1 MTTLIPK
8 FDIKNGNLI
17 PTGAVN
23 RPIYEKLLESISV
36 KDFGAIGDGVAD
48 DTTAIEDAIAYA
60 VANEQPTIN
69 FPSGEYLV
77 TSTIVIDHNGVCL
90 QGESS
95 RVSGNSVTGGPVNQ
109 LYGTRIKYTGTGA
122 AIKVSR
128 ADVTPVPPESTNFT
142 ENVCIRNMQI
152 NCTSAAQY
160 GLHCIKPVGCIFEN
174 LTIVGILD
182 TSGAI
187 GNARNSCI
195 RLEGGVDNIFRFID
209 MNGSGDSNITHY
221 ANGLTSTVYLGEPIT
236 TTVFEKCYFHY
247 NHTNYIDS
255 TMTFYNCIF
264 EACAADALYLWD
276 SSQVSFY
283 SCWWEAN
290 LTFQA
295 RFGIA
300 TYTKFFNC
308 YIANTQT
315 SNLNAYFAVRTAS
328 GGRNQLEINGC
339 LFNTHGSQ
347 PLQRLFPDGV
357 PLMRPD
363 VPSTMTIT
371 NTVFPQQFFLGAV
384 LYGDYRKVSQN
395 DMAKTQYRFIK
406 TSVAAGNTTTFPM
419 TSDLGS
425 TNYVVSQP
433 GHFLGVNSYASGALG
448 GGDFNTAIYVNG
460 ILIAS
465 QVPSTIA
472 TEKFSYYDPY
482 QYVLAAGD
490 VITVY
495 LNTNNITTGINITV
509 DLVVALGSDGRG
521 IVPF

>member
-1 MTTLIPK
+1 MSLTKVSYSMIQGIAANVL
-8 FDIKNGNLI
+8 
-17 PTGAVN
+17 
-23 RPIYEKLLESISV
+23 
-36 KDFGAIGDGVAD
+36 DFGADPTGTVASD
-48 DTTAIEDAIAYA
+48 TAIANAIAYA
-60 VANEQPTIN
+60 VANEQPTVF
-69 FPSGEYLV
+69 FPEGEYLV
-77 TSTIVIDHNGVCL
+77 TTTIIIDKNGVCL
-90 QGESS
+90 QGASS

-109 LYGTRIKYTGTGA
+109 TYGTRIKYTGTGA
-122 AIKVSR
+122 AILVSR
-128 ADVTPVPPESTNFT
+128 ASVTPVPPESTNFI
-142 ENVCIRNMQI
+142 ENICITNMQI
-152 NCTSAAQY
+152 NCTSAADY
-160 GLHCIKPVGCIFEN
+160 GLHCIKPVGGIFEN
-174 LTIVGILD
+174 LTIVGVED
-182 TSGAI
+182 TTGAV
-187 GNARNSCI
+187 GNNRNSCI

-209 MNGSGDSNITHY
+209 MNGSGDSDITHY
-221 ANGLTSTVYLGEPIT
+221 ANGLTSTVYLGEPVT

-264 EACAADALYLWD
+264 EACAADAVFLFD

-347 PLQRLFPDGV
+347 PLQRLFPDGE

-371 NTVFPQQFFLGAV
+371 NTVFPSAFFLGAV
-384 LYGDYRKVSQN
+384 LYGDYRKVCHN
-395 DMAKTQYRFIK
+395 DMAKTIYRFIK

-425 TNYVVSQP
+425 TNYVVSEP
-433 GHFLGVNSYASGALG
+433 GHFLGVNVYASGALG
-448 GGDFNTAIYVNG
+448 TGGSYNTAVYVNG
-460 ILIAS
+460 VLIQS
-465 QVPSTIA
+465 QTPSSTA
-472 TEKFSYYDPY
+472 TQAFYYYNPY
-482 QYVLAAGD
+482 QHVLQAGD

-495 LNTNNITTGINITV
+495 LNTDAISTGINITV

>member
-1 MTTLIPK
+1 MSLTKATYSMIR
-8 FDIKNGNLI
+8 
-17 PTGAVN
+17 GASVN
-23 RPIYEKLLESISV
+23 VL
-36 KDFGAIGDGVAD
+36 DFGADPTGVAACD
-48 DTTAIEDAIAYA
+48 TAIDNAIAYA
-60 VANEQPTIN
+60 VANQQPTVY
-69 FPSGEYLV
+69 FPEGEYLV
-77 TSTIVIDHNGVCL
+77 NTTIVIDKNGVCL
-90 QGESS
+90 EGASS
-95 RVSGNSVTGGPVNQ
+95 RVSGNSVTGGPINQ
-109 LYGTRIKYTGTGA
+109 EYGTRINYTGTGA

-128 ADVTPVPPESTNFT
+128 AAVTPVPPEGTNFI

-152 NCTSAAQY
+152 LCSAAAQY
-160 GLHCIKPVGCIFEN
+160 GLHCIKPVGGIFEN
-174 LTIVGILD
+174 LTIFGVLD
-182 TSGAI
+182 TSGAV

-209 MNGSGDSNITHY
+209 LNGAGNSVIANY
-221 ANGLTSTVYLGEPIT
+221 ANGLTATVYLGEPIT

-264 EACAADALYLWD
+264 EACAADALFLFD

-290 LTFQA
+290 LTFMA

-308 YIANTQT
+308 YIANTQPT
-315 SNLNAYFAVRTAS
+315 NLNAYFAVRDAS

-339 LFNTHGSQ
+339 LFQTHGSQ

-371 NTVFPQQFFLGAV
+371 NTVFPNAFFLGAV
-384 LYGDYRKVSQN
+384 LYGDYRKVCHN
-395 DMAKTQYRFIK
+395 DMAKTTYRFIK
-406 TSVAAGNTTTFPM
+406 TSVGSGNTTVFPM

-425 TNYVVSQP
+425 TSYVVSEP
-433 GHFLGVNSYASGALG
+433 GHFLGVNVYASGALG
-448 GGDFNTAIYVNG
+448 SGGSYNTAVFVNG
-460 ILIAS
+460 VQIQAQTPAS
-465 QVPSTIA
+465 TA
-472 TEKFSYYDPY
+472 TQAFFYYNPY
-482 QYVLAAGD
+482 QHVLQQGD

-495 LNTNNITTGINITV
+495 LNTDSISTGINITV

>member
-8 FDIKNGNLI
+8 YTKV
-17 PTGAVN
+17 TSAN
-23 RPIYEKLLESISV
+23 RTIAEKFSESISV
-36 KDFGAIGDGVAD
+36 KDFGAIGDGTTN
-48 DTTAIEDAIAYA
+48 DTTAINNAIAYA

-122 AIKVSR
+122 AILVSR
-128 ADVTPVPPESTNFT
+128 VSVTPVPPESTNFI
-142 ENVCIRNMQI
+142 ENICIRNMQI
-152 NCTSAAQY
+152 NCTNAATY
-160 GLHCIKPVGCIFEN
+160 GLHCIKPVGGIFEN

-182 TSGAI
+182 TSGAV

-195 RLEGGVDNIFRFID
+195 RLEAGVDNIFRFID
-209 MNGSGDSNITHY
+209 MNGSGDSDVTHY
-221 ANGLTSTVYLGEPIT
+221 ANGLTSTVYLGEPVT

-247 NHTNYIDS
+247 NYTNYIDS
-255 TMTFYNCIF
+255 TITFYNCIF
-264 EACAADALYLWD
+264 EVCNADAVYLFD
-276 SSQVSFY
+276 NSQVSFY

-290 LTFQA
+290 LSFQA

-315 SNLNAYFAVRTAS
+315 SNLNAYFAVRTSS

-339 LFNTHGSQ
+339 NFITHGSQ

-371 NTVFPQQFFLGAV
+371 NTVFPSAFYLGTV
-384 LYGDYRKVSQN
+384 LYGDYRKVKHN
-395 DMAKTQYRFIK
+395 DMSNTTFSFIK
-406 TSVAAGNTTTFPM
+406 TAAGTGHTETNPLPAE
-419 TSDLGS
+419 SGN
-425 TNYVVSQP
+425 TNYVMPQD
-433 GHFLGVNSYASGALG
+433 GHILGVNVYASGALG
-448 GGDFNTAIYVNG
+448 GGTFNTAVYVNG
-460 ILIAS
+460 VLAVAQLPGS
-465 QVPSTIA
+465 SDPEA
-472 TEKFSYYDPY
+472 FYYYDPY
-482 QYVLAAGD
+482 QYVVNEGD
-490 VITVY
+490 IVTVY
-495 LNTNNITTGINITV
+495 LQTDNITTAVKITV